1 LRRNCSNTVLASRL
15 LSILMLLQSRGRTSA
30 RALADA
36 LEVSLRTIYRDVDS
50 LSAAGVPIYGGRGR
64 HGGFQ
69 LREGWRTQLTG
80 LTAAE
85 ARALF
90 MAGLPGPAQALGL
103 GEAAASAHLKLL
115 ATLPDDWRNDAERVG
130 TRFHLD
136 PVDWFRASPPAD
148 HLRLVAEAVWNERR
162 VRMTYE
168 SWTAVTERVVE
179 PLGLVLKGSAWYLVA
194 RTVRAERRGPQ
205 TYRVGAIRAAALLEE
220 RFQRPARFDLAM
232 FWAESTRRFEEG
244 VYRDAATMRVS
255 PMGWKRL
262 RNFSP
267 IVVAAAER
275 TAGTPEANG
284 WRQVTVPIE
293 SIDDAALQML
303 QLGGEAEVLEPQ
315 ALRQALHA
323 AGARLAT
330 LNAGGSQ
337 AKQATAERLAK
348 AERESR

>member
-1 LRRNCSNTVLASRL
+1 
-15 LSILMLLQSRGRTSA
+15 
-30 RALADA
+30 
-36 LEVSLRTIYRDVDS
+36 
-50 LSAAGVPIYGGRGR
+50 
-64 HGGFQ
+64 
-69 LREGWRTQLTG
+69 
-80 LTAAE
+80 
-85 ARALF
+85 
-90 MAGLPGPAQALGL
+90 
-103 GEAAASAHLKLL
+103 
-115 ATLPDDWRNDAERVG
+115 
-130 TRFHLD
+130 
-136 PVDWFRASPPAD
+136 
-148 HLRLVAEAVWNERR
+148 
-162 VRMTYE
+162 MTYE

-323 AGARLAT
+323 AGARMGCARRSRASPR
-330 LNAGGSQ
+330 NSCP
-337 AKQATAERLAK
+337 RLC
-348 AERESR
+348 